1 MGAVDPRHKI
11 RSIVPRPPSQGGDL
25 SKVDTDA
32 LIECAHDS
40 KERGWVR
47 SAVVRELGRRLGES
61 GLPLFE
67 ELLKSRDLGIR
78 IAALTSMCAVLSE
91 GEDSEARRSL
101 VAWLRSHSGID
112 VHYTFSEQFLAARAA
127 LGDVSVTLE
136 LVILASHRLARRR
149 AVALDALEA
158 LRAHVGDD
166 AILKELGYVSYL
178 ATATNAPRFEVRL
191 HGVRELHDAGED
203 ITAFLADP
211 SRIVARH
218 VFDAFAESNVNMSTA
233 RQLAET
239 AQSQEARAW
248 AALALRR
255 AGISAAE
262 AMAFLEEPLVPA
274 AGVPDDV
281 RHAIVR
287 ECAPGPCDTNSR
299 QLLHREMDPR
309 WLLERMTLPDVPR
322 AELDARTDAR
332 VARLMAALEEL
343 GLNPVSPFSAADAWE
358 QTPGTYLEIAIPG
371 SSYLWLSTLGPFVV
385 DQEHT
390 PPEIRAA
397 AQACGLTWVE
407 EYGQTVN
414 GLFGA
419 SGGVDVG
426 ELLFY
431 YRT

>member
-1 MGAVDPRHKI
+1 MDPRHKI

-25 SKVDTDA
+25 SKVATDA

-61 GLPLFE
+61 ALPLFE

-101 VAWLRSHSGID
+101 VAWLQSQSGID
-112 VHYTFSEQFLAARAA
+112 VFFSERVLSARAA

-158 LRAHVGDD
+158 LRARASDD
-166 AILKELGYVSYL
+166 AILKELGYASYL
-178 ATATNAPRFEVRL
+178 EMATDAPRFEVRL
-191 HGVRELHDAGED
+191 HGVRELHDADED

-211 SRIVARH
+211 SRIVARY
-218 VFDAFAESNVNMSTA
+218 VFDALADSNVDVTVA

-274 AGVPDDV
+274 AGVPDDI
-281 RHAIVR
+281 RDAIVR
-287 ECAPGPCDTNSR
+287 ECAFGPCDTNPR

-309 WLLERMTLPDVPR
+309 WLLERTTLPEVPR

-343 GLNPVSPFSAADAWE
+343 GLNPVAPFSAADAWE
-358 QTPGTYLEIAIPG
+358 RTPGTYLGIAIPG
-371 SSYLWLSTLGPFVV
+371 LSYLWLSTLGPFVV

-397 AQACGLTWVE
+397 VETCGLTWVE

-414 GLFGA
+414 GLFGT
-419 SGGVDVG
+419 SGGIDVG
-426 ELLFY
+426 ELLFH